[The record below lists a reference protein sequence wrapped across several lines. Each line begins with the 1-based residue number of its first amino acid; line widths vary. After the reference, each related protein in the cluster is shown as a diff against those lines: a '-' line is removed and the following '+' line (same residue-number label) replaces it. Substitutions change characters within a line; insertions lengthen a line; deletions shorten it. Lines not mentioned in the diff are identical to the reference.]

1 MLLVELIL
9 IIKNKNMI
17 FFFFGFLGG
26 VLRGTMGVIKYTQ
39 SYKDV
44 EIRPIYFSG
53 TVIFSGFIGMI
64 CAWII
69 SDMGIAI
76 MGIEELPLSFAL
88 IAGYAG
94 GDFIENIFKIV
105 IKKTDIFS
113 FSKVVK

>member
-1 MLLVELIL
+1 M
-9 IIKNKNMI
+9 N

-44 EIRPIYFSG
+44 EIKVNYFSG
-53 TVIFSGFIGMI
+53 TIFVSGFIGML
-64 CAWII
+64 CAWIV
-69 SDMGIAI
+69 SDMGIVI

-105 IKKTDIFS
+105 TKNVDIFS
-113 FSKVVK
+113 FGKAVK